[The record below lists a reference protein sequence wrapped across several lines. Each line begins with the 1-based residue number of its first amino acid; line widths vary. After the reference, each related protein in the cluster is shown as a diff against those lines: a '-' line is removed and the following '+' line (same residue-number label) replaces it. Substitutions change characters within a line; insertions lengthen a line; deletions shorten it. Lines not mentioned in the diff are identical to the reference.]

1 MTSTAGPTATTGIRE
16 ELAAKLALVRESLD
30 RNGIAVLRFRRH
42 DWFAWLTCG
51 GSNTILLASEI
62 GVAEALVTSDGA
74 WVLAD
79 AIDADRL
86 RAEEVPAGLP
96 VEVFAWARRADLEAF
111 VVDAAGGGRI
121 GSDVP
126 SGDELPVPYDLV
138 AVKRRLRSEEIVR
151 YRSLGRDAA
160 DAMTEALNA
169 ATPDWTELDIA
180 AAGSSA
186 MLRRDIQPALVLVG
200 GSRRSG
206 RFRHATATKEPVGD
220 RAGVVFCGRRA
231 GLYANLTRYVY
242 FREPTAGERVADDAV
257 ATIES
262 VALNASQPGAKLS
275 GIYEEIVAAYARA
288 GFGGAELEHH
298 QGGITGYLSRE
309 VVASPATL
317 QPLVPPVALAWNP
330 SLPTAKIEDTV
341 LLNADGIEVLTVDP
355 AWPVRSIDGRSRP
368 DLLVRS

>member
-1 MTSTAGPTATTGIRE
+1 
-16 ELAAKLALVRESLD
+16 
-30 RNGIAVLRFRRH
+30 
-42 DWFAWLTCG
+42 
-51 GSNTILLASEI
+51 
-62 GVAEALVTSDGA
+62 VTSDGA

-86 RAEEVPAGLP
+86 RSEEVPAGLP
-96 VEVFAWARRADLEAF
+96 IEVFAWARPGEREAF
-111 VVDAAGGGRI
+111 VADAAGRRPI
-121 GSDVP
+121 ASDVP
-126 SGDELPVPYDLV
+126 SSGELPAPDDLV
-138 AVKRRLRSEEIVR
+138 TEKRRLRPEEIVR
-151 YRSLGRDAA
+151 YRSLCRDAA
-160 DAMTEALNA
+160 EAMTEALNGA
-169 ATPDWTELDIA
+169 APDWTELDLA

-200 GSRRSG
+200 GSRRAG

-220 RAGVVFCGRRA
+220 RASVVFCGRRK

-242 FREPTAGERVADDAV
+242 FREPTAGERMADDAV

-262 VALNASQPGAKLS
+262 VALNASRPGAKLS

-309 VVASPATL
+309 VVASPGTP
-317 QPLVPPVALAWNP
+317 QPLAPPVALAWNP
-330 SLPTAKIEDTV
+330 SLPAAKIEDTV
-341 LLNADGIEVLTVDP
+341 LLDADGIEVLSVDP